1 MNEFIKRLLTSIIVI
16 PLTLFF
22 VIKGHF
28 FFIFFLFTILVI
40 SIYEWGRLSKNLYF
54 VKIVG
59 ILFVILSIYSAYLL
73 RKEQGY
79 LFFFFIISISILSDL
94 GGYFFGKLLKGPK
107 LTKISPNK
115 TYSGVFGSFLFSII
129 GGMFLIKSFLI
140 SFTLSNDFIEIS
152 LIILSISLV
161 SQLGD
166 LMISYFK
173 RKSKVKD
180 TGKILP
186 GHGGLLDR
194 IDGIIFSVPYSYI
207 VFNYLL
213 H

>member
-1 MNEFIKRLLTSIIVI
+1 MNEFKKRLLTSIIVT
-16 PLTLFF
+16 PLALFF

-28 FFIFFLFTILVI
+28 FFIFFLCTILVI
-40 SIYEWGRLSKNLYF
+40 SIYEWSRLSKNLYF
-54 VKIVG
+54 FKVLGIV
-59 ILFVILSIYSAYLL
+59 FVILSIYSAYLL

-94 GGYFFGKLLKGPK
+94 GGYFFGKLFNGPK

-115 TYSGVFGSFLFSII
+115 TYSGVFGSFLFSIM
-129 GGMFLIKSFLI
+129 GGLFLMKSFFI
-140 SFTLSNDFIEIS
+140 SLTLSNGLIEIC

-166 LMISYFK
+166 LIISYFK
-173 RKSKVKD
+173 RKSKIKD

-207 VFNYLL
+207 VFNYLF